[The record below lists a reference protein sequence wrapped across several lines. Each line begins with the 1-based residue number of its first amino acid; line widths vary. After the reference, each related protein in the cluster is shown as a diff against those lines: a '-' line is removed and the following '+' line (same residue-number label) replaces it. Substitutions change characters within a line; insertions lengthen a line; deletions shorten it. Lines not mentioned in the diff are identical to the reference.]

1 MTVLETIILFFAE
14 TGIIGF
20 FFWLIQR
27 KIDNDARERRE
38 RDKKMAEEAE
48 AREKLREEERL
59 RQMRYADA
67 TMTLSQA
74 VARAVQRIPDAK
86 CNGDMSSALKYAEQ
100 VQREQKDSLMEIAS
114 KID

>member
-1 MTVLETIILFFAE
+1 MTVVETVILFLAE
-14 TGIIGF
+14 TGVIGF

-38 RDKKMAEEAE
+38 RDQKIAEDTK
-48 AREKLREEERL
+48 AREEFREAERL
-59 RQMRYADA
+59 RQIRYADA

-100 VQREQKDSLMEIAS
+100 VQREQKDAMMEMAS